1 MSMLE
6 LTAKKALTKRENGS
20 YFLFSEEVY
29 KEYLMKAYEV
39 VGVYNELCKA
49 LVKFE
54 DIEDKAKKVGYIRG
68 IIEEGGDHI
77 RNEYRKTLEKELK
90 GISFFRAK
98 RQSLIEES
106 VDAIPSEIFQTID
119 KHRGEAGRAGAGL
132 KLPVKGEYL
141 TYQVADDKS
150 CVWVG
155 LSKQYEEDLKAALI
169 QEVPSEKIA
178 ICEKFLEAIGI
189 LREIEQEGAV
199 LHGSYMPSG
208 AYIPGVLESFVSR
221 NMQGEFSHEL
231 NLGEVVTRLYIKP
244 KK

>member
-1 MSMLE
+1 MSMIE
-6 LTAKKALTKRENGS
+6 LTARKALTRREDGS

-29 KEYLMKAYEV
+29 NDYLLKAYDV
-39 VGVYNELCKA
+39 IGAYNALCKA

-54 DIEDKAKKVGYIRG
+54 DISDKAKKVDYVRG

-106 VDAIPSEIFQTID
+106 VEAIPSEIFEAIN
-119 KHRGEAGRAGAGL
+119 KHRGEAIKAGSGV
-132 KLPVKGEYL
+132 KLPVCGKYL

-155 LSKQYEEDLKAALI
+155 LSEQYKEDLKAELI
-169 QEVPSEKIA
+169 QDVPSEKITL
-178 ICEKFLEAIGI
+178 CEKFLSAMEL
-189 LREIEQEGAV
+189 LREVEQAGAI
-199 LHGSYMPSG
+199 LYGSYMPSG
-208 AYIPGVLESFVSR
+208 AYVPGVMESFISR
-221 NMQGEFSHEL
+221 NMQGEYTKEL
-231 NLGEVVTRLYIKP
+231 TLDEVVTKLNIKP